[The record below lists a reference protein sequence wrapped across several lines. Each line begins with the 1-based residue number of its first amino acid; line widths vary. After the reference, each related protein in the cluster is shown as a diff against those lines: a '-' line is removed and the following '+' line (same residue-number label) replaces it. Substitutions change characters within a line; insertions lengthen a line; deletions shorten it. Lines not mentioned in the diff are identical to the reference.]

1 MGRPVSITIPHQLGQ
16 AEAKRRIEQGFGQLQ
31 SQITG
36 KGLASVNKS
45 WAGDVLTFS
54 ANVVGQSVRGQL
66 KVLADT
72 VEMEIELPE
81 FLAMLANTI
90 KGRLQKQGR
99 LLLEKK

>member
-1 MGRPVSITIPHQLGQ
+1 MGRPISINIPHQLGQ

-31 SQITG
+31 SQIAG
-36 KGLASVNKS
+36 HGLAALHKT
-45 WAGDVLTFS
+45 WADDVLTFS
-54 ANVVGQSVRGQL
+54 AKVVGQSVNGRL
-66 KVLADT
+66 KVLGDS

-81 FLAMLANTI
+81 FLAMIANTI